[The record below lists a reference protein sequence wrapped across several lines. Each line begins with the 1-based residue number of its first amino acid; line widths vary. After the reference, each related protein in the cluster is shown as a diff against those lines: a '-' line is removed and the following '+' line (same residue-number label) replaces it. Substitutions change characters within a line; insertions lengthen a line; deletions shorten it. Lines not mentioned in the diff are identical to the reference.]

1 MIEFNGWVVIRES
14 YNEEEEN
21 EIILNSIIKQIE
33 LKITELDYTNEFYL
47 LKPLNGTY
55 HLSIMGNHNH
65 RTENGIEFFKWISK
79 ISKGS
84 YGILYV
90 QDDEDYERGNE
101 NKFKVWC
108 MKKGNVIELDDTF
121 LSPMNPEV
129 EN

>member
-21 EIILNSIIKQIE
+21 ENILNSIIKQIE

-108 MKKGNVIELDDTF
+108 MKKGNVIELYDTF

>member
-21 EIILNSIIKQIE
+21 ENILNSIIKQIE